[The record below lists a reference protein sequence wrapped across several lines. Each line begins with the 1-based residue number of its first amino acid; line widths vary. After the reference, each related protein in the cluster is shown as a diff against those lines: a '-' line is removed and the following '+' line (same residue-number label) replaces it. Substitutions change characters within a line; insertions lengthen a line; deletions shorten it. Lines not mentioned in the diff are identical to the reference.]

1 MRRWEGYLMRN
12 NQNKPLIG
20 QLTGKNEKIDT
31 DTQKELISFLFDRF
45 IQHPKS
51 LLYIGDG
58 LIKQVPN
65 KKAFLTMAKLAIKR
79 EYKEV
84 ELLTLNEEKNT
95 YTWNIRI
102 DDIYDIIITMNSCKM
117 ITYKSNLFSLKQRI
131 NLQPLTESVEVITN
145 QLHIKSTSNTG
156 IKKAEYEEI
165 IRDYK
170 QHFIYFDKLLKL
182 IVDMRFAKDK
192 KASFLHLRVKSDWGK
207 SFLAGLLKNLEIAIE
222 VDYHNL
228 MNKSTNDIHPIQVR
242 NSWVLILDEFNNFSQ
257 EMKKLSHSITL
268 AAKYEMSET
277 IELYLKILM
286 SAEKSPSFT
295 GGVDDQIVNR
305 VMVFD
310 MPDHETTTLISRPI
324 YKKYGNAKYMKSLEH
339 YSYLSLKQHID
350 KYLSLEELKAYK
362 MADDA
367 VRDTYN
373 ENRMQGIENVNTTIA
388 NILNEEIEDIVHTD
402 IDAVAQPYR
411 QIKRNIVLIEDGKY
425 AGNIFIRSTHKVFE
439 TILKNTT
446 IDTEYKKMKF
456 KLSGINEH
464 LKIVADHTKK
474 PIFLFGKSYKG
485 IVIKTR
491 KTETIPVEIDQL
503 DGTVKNHSLSVG
515 TGVYEVEKADN

>member
-1 MRRWEGYLMRN
+1 MKIWEGYLMRN

-20 QLTGKNEKIDT
+20 QLTGKNEKIDI

-79 EYKEV
+79 EYKDID
-84 ELLTLNEEKNT
+84 LLTLNEEKNT
-95 YTWNIRI
+95 YKWNIRI

-117 ITYKSNLFSLKQRI
+117 IRYISNPFSLKQQVI
-131 NLQPLTESVEVITN
+131 LKPLTETVEVITN
-145 QLHIKSTSNTG
+145 TIHIKPTTNKG
-156 IKKAEYEEI
+156 IKQDEYKEI
-165 IRDYK
+165 VKDYK
-170 QHFIYFDKLLKL
+170 QHFKHFDKLLKL
-182 IVDMRFAKDK
+182 IIDMRFAKDK
-192 KASFLHLRVKSDWGK
+192 KASFVHLRVKSDWGK
-207 SFLAGLLKNLEIAIE
+207 SFLSGLLKNLEIAIE

-242 NSWVLILDEFNNFSQ
+242 NSFVMILDEFNNFSQ

-310 MPDHETTTLISRPI
+310 IPDHEARTLISRPI
-324 YKKYGNAKYMKSLEH
+324 YKKYGNAMYMRALEH

-350 KYLSLEELKAYK
+350 KYLSMKELQAYK
-362 MADDA
+362 TADNE
-367 VRDTYN
+367 VRVTYI
-373 ENRMQGIENVNTTIA
+373 ENKMQGIENVNTTIA
-388 NILNEEIEDIVHTD
+388 NILNEEIEDIAHTD
-402 IDAVAQPYR
+402 IDAIAQPYR
-411 QIKRNIVLIEDGKY
+411 HIKGNIKLLHEGIHAGK
-425 AGNIFIRSTHKVFE
+425 IFIRQTHKVFE

-456 KLSGINEH
+456 KLAGINEH
-464 LKIVADHTKK
+464 LNIVSDNSKT
-474 PIFLFGKSYKG
+474 PIKLFGKAYKG
-485 IVIKTR
+485 IVIDTR
-491 KTETIPVEIDQL
+491 HKESIPLEVVDK
-503 DGTVKNHSLSVG
+503 DGTIKNHSLNIG
-515 TGVYEVEKADN
+515 NGVYEVEKVDK